1 MHRDYGSQGPEQG
14 YPKEAYE
21 SEVSYPL
28 QAGFPSERNLGCD
41 AAGRDVAAREKY
53 IPAELK
59 QQAATVVHLD
69 KLVDEL
75 AKRIEP
81 ILSQQ
86 KEITG
91 TGAGNATKDDR
102 PELARL
108 LSANNYA
115 LASTTT
121 KLERIMRRLEI

>member
-1 MHRDYGSQGPEQG
+1 MHRDYGSQD
-14 YPKEAYE
+14 EAYE
-21 SEVSYPL
+21 GVFQAEGYPL
-28 QAGFPSERNLGCD
+28 QSGAGCD
-41 AAGRDVAAREKY
+41 AAQREKY

-69 KLVDEL
+69 KLVEEL
-75 AKRIEP
+75 TKRIEP

-115 LASTTT
+115 LASTAT